1 MKWSLPALLIV
12 SLLFLPAAA
21 PALSIS
27 GIMIYST
34 DDFGNPSGWDD
45 VTQQYVHGQLW
56 RTRLGG
62 IWYGLGLLSGLP
74 LQSLAGLP
82 LNAPDFSVEIP
93 LVEGENDFTL
103 VGEPGPLTE
112 TDSYERFA
120 LNLYFDGMLDHPGIS
135 VLFPRR
141 ASRGGDPPT
150 PNRSETL
157 YALSLAPVQV
167 APETTYSDGTDTV
180 SVTAVTFL
188 PPQSF
193 GADVDLV
200 SPEAPVAN
208 GNSDWIGV
216 LKINVEGPPP
226 APAPY
231 APVPPS
237 AFGVMPG
244 RAIVGPDVLGAPQPR
259 NPGNQEPAPM
269 GDSQEAAI
277 ASAEPTAEGPTPHET
292 VASPAPGT
300 STPAAPTMGSPT
312 APPQTSATPGTPS
325 HTTATPGST
334 GTAHTVTPAAG
345 SARPAATA
353 TPPAASKKD
362 TRKKEQK

>member
-1 MKWSLPALLIV
+1 MQWSLPALLIV
-12 SLLFLPAAA
+12 SLLFFPAAA

-34 DDFGNPSGWDD
+34 DDFGNPNGWDD
-45 VTQQYVHGQLW
+45 VNQQYVHGQLW

-62 IWYGLGLLSGLP
+62 IWYGLGVLSGLP
-74 LQSLAGLP
+74 PQSLAVPP

-120 LNLYFDGMLDHPGIS
+120 LNLYFDGVLDHPGIS

-226 APAPY
+226 ASAPY
-231 APVPPS
+231 APVVPPS

-259 NPGNQEPAPM
+259 DPGVQADAPM
-269 GDSQEAAI
+269 GESQQAAI
-277 ASAEPTAEGPTPHET
+277 AAAEPSAETPSPRGT
-292 VASPAPGT
+292 TASPAPAGT
-300 STPAAPTMGSPT
+300 ATPAPASTAGSPT
-312 APPQTSATPGTPS
+312 AARQISPTGESTR
-325 HTTATPGST
+325 HTTVTPGST
-334 GTAHTVTPAAG
+334 GTAPAVTPG
-345 SARPAATA
+345 IARPAAT
-353 TPPAASKKD
+353 PSP
-362 TRKKEQK
+362 RP